1 MDDETTPETL
11 SREFFAAANLPT
23 STHEEWLLRVCSQLM
38 HREAAAVSVL
48 EYQAQ
53 QSQQAQSATQGG
65 RRRGRRWNGRNSSD
79 ASGGCDGA

>member
-1 MDDETTPETL
+1 MEDESTPEIL

-53 QSQQAQSATQGG
+53 QAQSATQGG